1 MATTGN
7 TKKRGGRHFY
17 GARTRTDASPA
28 GARIKEVLHNQ
39 GNSAAPAP
47 PGGGTPKSAAR
58 SEKQLLLPSPATAKP
73 CRVLVADDHPLVREG
88 VVALINRQP
97 DMQVIAEATN
107 GREALQ
113 LFLEHHPDVTLLDL
127 RMPDMDGIEA
137 VAAIC
142 ANSAD
147 ARTVILTTYQGEED
161 IYRALRAG
169 ARGYLLKD
177 SPPKSWHRVSAP

>member
-1 MATTGN
+1 M
-7 TKKRGGRHFY
+7 
-17 GARTRTDASPA
+17 
-28 GARIKEVLHNQ
+28 
-39 GNSAAPAP
+39 
-47 PGGGTPKSAAR
+47 
-58 SEKQLLLPSPATAKP
+58 LPSPATAKP

-147 ARTVILTTYQGEED
+147 ARTSSSLRTRAKRTSTVPCGPALGD
-161 IYRALRAG
+161 IF
-169 ARGYLLKD
+169 
-177 SPPKSWHRVSAP
+177 